1 MKNLKLIIITVLIGS
16 YSCQGQHNILSESE
30 FNAVK
35 FGDASLID
43 IFQSLGDVDQ
53 MNTLF
58 VNYPLSNQ
66 ANNSHPMHP
75 GRDFFN
81 LKISIGFSN
90 ESGNQYDL
98 SDIDILSSSIS
109 VNVKGIEI
117 RLGDHINIFGNNIEI
132 IEHPDEKIVNF
143 TDEGTG
149 TSSLAFYILPST
161 NRIIKITFN
170 VY

>member
-1 MKNLKLIIITVLIGS
+1 VKKLKLIIIALVIGS

-35 FGDASLID
+35 FGDVSLID

-58 VNYPLSNQ
+58 ENDLTHAVNNTGFV
-66 ANNSHPMHP
+66 P
-75 GRDFFN
+75 GLDFWLEDKLYINFE
-81 LKISIGFSN
+81 N
-90 ESGNQYDL
+90 ENGNQYDL
-98 SDIDILSSSIS
+98 SYIDVLNSSIS
-109 VNVKGIEI
+109 VTVKGIEV

-132 IEHPDEKIVNF
+132 IEHPDGKIVDF

-149 TSSLAFYILPST
+149 TSSLAFHINPTT
-161 NRIIKITFN
+161 NRVSEITFN
-170 VY
+170 AY